1 MLQLTV
7 LMAVFF
13 FFSVYLCGIFWTT
26 NSLFCH
32 QMPAGA
38 ISMFGP
44 GTKSLLSEGLKKR
57 QLSTSEES
65 EKSEEVWIVRCI
77 TPESW

>member
-1 MLQLTV
+1 
-7 LMAVFF
+7 
-13 FFSVYLCGIFWTT
+13 
-26 NSLFCH
+26 
-32 QMPAGA
+32 MPAGA
-38 ISMFGP
+38 ISIFGP